1 MLACCLLMI
10 FHCCVNLIAMARI
23 HPNNRCRTEK
33 KKLTIGAISSS
44 YLSLVGVLLYCYK
57 ISNAKIFSP
66 FVKWSSCIILIKKVM
81 SYSFGSVVFTK
92 PIKNCSVKYNKK
104 HRLQI
109 KIFVKYT
116 LNHHT

>member
-1 MLACCLLMI
+1 MAAVIYYIALDGCQKCGMI
-10 FHCCVNLIAMARI
+10 GGGS
-23 HPNNRCRTEK
+23 NRSEGVGI
-33 KKLTIGAISSS
+33 LSS